1 MTNRWQNNI
10 INKSKNIT
18 YLEKENRCVGIQRHI
33 LIKAERVRALKET
46 QEGVDSMCEEM
57 DKIYQEGIAIGERRG
72 LKIGEQK
79 AKKEMARCLVK
90 MGIPEG
96 MIRKVLQVDTDLLD
110 QWFR

>member
-1 MTNRWQNNI
+1 
-10 INKSKNIT
+10 
-18 YLEKENRCVGIQRHI
+18 
-33 LIKAERVRALKET
+33 
-46 QEGVDSMCEEM
+46 MCEEM

-72 LKIGEQK
+72 LKIGEQRGLEIGEQK

-96 MIRKVLQVDTDLLD
+96 MIRKALQVDTDLLD

>member
-1 MTNRWQNNI
+1 MGYRG
-10 INKSKNIT
+10 T
-18 YLEKENRCVGIQRHI
+18 YV
-33 LIKAERVRALKET
+33 IKAERVRALKET

-72 LKIGEQK
+72 LEIGEQK

-96 MIRKVLQVDTDLLD
+96 MIRKALQVDTDLLD